1 MNRDK
6 ETTRPPVV
14 PEHRVIQKPADEPS
28 IDRTSQNR
36 IGDHLRAMYDGLMQ
50 QPVPDRFAE
59 LLDRL
64 EARTDDGNRP
74 RR

>member
-6 ETTRPPVV
+6 ETTRPPAV
-14 PEHRVIQKPADEPS
+14 PEHRVIQKLSHEPA

-64 EARTDDGNRP
+64 EARKDDGDRP